1 MVHLSGSERPQPGTS
16 WCPAGCQLFVHYS
29 PNFKV
34 ILLEAKD
41 AEIGPLSLNGKL
53 LSSVGF
59 LFELMNLK

>member
-1 MVHLSGSERPQPGTS
+1 MHFVGY
-16 WCPAGCQLFVHYS
+16 AFVHYS